1 MRAEPEASRATG
13 GSRRLLPWALM
24 VLGLVGTGVLW
35 EPLTGIFGDRV
46 QLNGVGTGAFALWA
60 LVVVAGLAIS
70 LRRPNQRSRFDPA
83 LLGTAALLTCLVVTT
98 WVFIFAN
105 GSIGVRAQTS
115 NSVPLEK

>member
-1 MRAEPEASRATG
+1 MA
-13 GSRRLLPWALM
+13 LPWALM

-60 LVVVAGLAIS
+60 LVVMAGLAIS
-70 LRRPNQRSRFDPA
+70 LRRRNGERSRFDPA
-83 LLGTAALLTCLVVTT
+83 LLGTGALLTCLVVTT

-105 GSIGVRAQTS
+105 GSIGVGAQTS